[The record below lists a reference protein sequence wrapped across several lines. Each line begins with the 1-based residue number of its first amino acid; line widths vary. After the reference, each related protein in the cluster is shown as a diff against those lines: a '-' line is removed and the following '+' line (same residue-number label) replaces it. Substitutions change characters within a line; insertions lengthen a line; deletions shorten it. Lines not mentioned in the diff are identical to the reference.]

1 LFVLIRLACLSFTLK
16 INLNNNVYFVHFD
29 AKYRSEGTVLDFYEK
44 IGCEKIVPIKDLTD
58 EELKKREENYIEK
71 RDNEEINNKEYIDGD
86 LYKMHTY
93 KDAILKTE
101 GAYVF
106 YPGNKCEIFRVNE
119 NETIPSV
126 GAFPLTPGEN
136 GLEEDNLNLFVKG
149 VLKNI
154 IARNDKNI
162 HLY

>member
-1 LFVLIRLACLSFTLK
+1 M
-16 INLNNNVYFVHFD
+16 
-29 AKYRSEGTVLDFYEK
+29 
-44 IGCEKIVPIKDLTD
+44 
-58 EELKKREENYIEK
+58 KKRE
-71 RDNEEINNKEYIDGD
+71 NEENDKKYIDGD

-106 YPGNKCEIFRVNE
+106 YPGNKCEIFRVSE

-136 GLEEDNLNLFVKG
+136 GIEEDNLKLVYPKLF
-149 VLKNI
+149 
-154 IARNDKNI
+154 
-162 HLY
+162 